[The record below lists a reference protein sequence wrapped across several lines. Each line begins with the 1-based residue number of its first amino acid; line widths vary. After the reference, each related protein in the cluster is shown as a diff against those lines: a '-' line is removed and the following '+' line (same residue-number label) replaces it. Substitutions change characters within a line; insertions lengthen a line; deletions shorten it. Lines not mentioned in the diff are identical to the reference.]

1 MREVDVDKLL
11 DMIKNEDEE
20 HLEEIIGG
28 YGEEE
33 QFDYLKM
40 AIWIKNKIY
49 IKPEQKE
56 KLKEAIYLEDEYDPD
71 IIAVFISALL
81 DKDEIKTLINGKNN
95 LESEIYTVFI
105 KTTGEIE
112 QYLTDEKIKEL
123 GLDSKDI
130 YKLIIETG
138 KIEQYLTT
146 ENIRGWGLDS
156 SQICELI
163 RKTGKIEKY
172 LTTENIKKLGLDSSQ
187 IFELI
192 SETGKIEKYLT
203 TENIKKWGLDSYQV
217 CELIVKTGKIEK
229 YLTPENIRK
238 WGLIPDIAFQFIN
251 ETSND
256 DNFQF
261 IYNMGFDRT
270 EIKDCKLIYKY
281 LDYFLEI
288 EKQTEKKDIIERMYK
303 KNNDIVKVNFEILDN
318 KYLQALGEDK
328 INQISC
334 YPEYVEKI
342 LNLSETELNLLG
354 KCLEIYEKNNETEDW
369 TPLCERILKN
379 IGTYSRLLE
388 TIEDIDQLSVQDIDD
403 LIIILLQEN
412 YLDIECIED
421 VRNFESIKQKKCD
434 EMFKNGNIEEKI
446 NAICISKFG
455 QSKSETEELIKKY
468 AEGIEYIKDN
478 DLQYYIRAVDE
489 LLSINDP
496 EILNHIFNE
505 VEPVQNVNSI
515 LMERNLKNEY
525 GKLYNDGLFSIIQ
538 AQKCESLG
546 DNIYEVPTDEN
557 GNITNFNM
565 IITSIAAFFTN
576 KSENFYED
584 WNRPAIGSQHF
595 CASYIRRDMLG
606 KANIW
611 HFCYGFSNITDDSL
625 MLSGSRDIFSS
636 DSEFVSK
643 AECTEERYLSPDQQI
658 NCTKEYNEMDFRRIQ
673 NGKKKQPDYIVV
685 FRENGEIFNIDEA
698 KMASEQFKKATGKA
712 LPIVIVDQDKCLE
725 TERRLVIEMIEEFN
739 ISPSKEKADLICQK
753 IRNNQ
758 QTNIEFVSDIDIS
771 YIQEYDKKDDK
782 RTVTIDELNEIFVL
796 IDPKDREE
804 LLKKFKA
811 FCICKKIMEKQRGEK
826 EANGDEN
833 GEICK

>member
-56 KLKEAIYLEDEYDPD
+56 KLKKAIYLEDEYDPD

-95 LESEIYTVFI
+95 LESEIYTVFL
-105 KTTGEIE
+105 KATGEIE

-515 LMERNLKNEY
+515 L
-525 GKLYNDGLFSIIQ
+525 
-538 AQKCESLG
+538 
-546 DNIYEVPTDEN
+546 IY
-557 GNITNFNM
+557 TN
-565 IITSIAAFFTN
+565 
-576 KSENFYED
+576 
-584 WNRPAIGSQHF
+584 
-595 CASYIRRDMLG
+595 
-606 KANIW
+606 
-611 HFCYGFSNITDDSL
+611 
-625 MLSGSRDIFSS
+625 
-636 DSEFVSK
+636 
-643 AECTEERYLSPDQQI
+643 
-658 NCTKEYNEMDFRRIQ
+658 
-673 NGKKKQPDYIVV
+673 
-685 FRENGEIFNIDEA
+685 
-698 KMASEQFKKATGKA
+698 
-712 LPIVIVDQDKCLE
+712 
-725 TERRLVIEMIEEFN
+725 
-739 ISPSKEKADLICQK
+739 
-753 IRNNQ
+753 
-758 QTNIEFVSDIDIS
+758 
-771 YIQEYDKKDDK
+771 
-782 RTVTIDELNEIFVL
+782 
-796 IDPKDREE
+796 
-804 LLKKFKA
+804 
-811 FCICKKIMEKQRGEK
+811 
-826 EANGDEN
+826 
-833 GEICK
+833 